1 MLASECIERARAQG
15 ASVETVYLAYLAE
28 AAGKMGVWWEEDEVS
43 FVDVTFGTGQI
54 YAITRGLKT
63 LFCAP
68 LANLT
73 QPQAFFAAV
82 PGEDHFLGVSMAADL
97 FRKHGWDIEFGCD
110 LDHDAI
116 V

>member
-1 MLASECIERARAQG
+1 MLASEFIERARAQG
-15 ASVETVYLAYLAE
+15 ASVETVNLAYLAE

-63 LFCAP
+63 LFCVP

-97 FRKHGWDIEFGCD
+97 FRKHSWDVEFRGD